1 MTTAAQHEPIVTLVV
16 TPREKWSV
24 CRRSLDSIL
33 EHTAKPYRM
42 IWVDGGSPEPVRREV
57 AAEAARHGFEVVRTP
72 HYLTP
77 NEARLIGLGRVRSR
91 YVVFI
96 DNDVIVSPGWLEPLI
111 DCAETTGAA
120 VVSPVI
126 CQGHPVHEI
135 VHCAGGTCGVKDVV
149 SEDGPERHI
158 FEHIASQGRRLG
170 DLRRRLSRSET
181 GLAEFHCLLARTE
194 VAQRDGMID
203 REILNTREHVDFC
216 MNVKEA
222 GGTIWLEP
230 DSIVTYLHDTPLQ
243 RSDLAYFMLRW
254 SDAWERRSIE
264 RVIAKRGLT
273 TRGTIGRRLKNA
285 GWRRRQYLVG
295 PFVDRMAAKIPIGR
309 LRWPARTLMVRG
321 EAALNALLTRAHA
334 WKAGDAPPPRP
345 APADDGGPASSA
357 R

>member
-1 MTTAAQHEPIVTLVV
+1 MTPPETNDPVVTLVV

-33 EHTAKPYRM
+33 QHTEKPYRLV
-42 IWVDGGSPEPVRREV
+42 WVDGGSPAAVRREI
-57 AAEAARHGFEVVRTP
+57 AAEAARHGFELVRTP

-77 NEARLIGLGRVRSR
+77 NEARLIGLERVRTR

-96 DNDVIVSPGWLEPLI
+96 DNDVIVSPGWLGPLI
-111 DCAETTGAA
+111 DCAEKTGAA

-135 VHCAGGTCGVKDVV
+135 VHCAGGTCGVKQVV

-158 FEHIASQGRRLG
+158 FEHIASQGRRIA

-194 VAQRDGMID
+194 IAQRDGMID
-203 REILNTREHVDFC
+203 RHILNTREHVDFC
-216 MNVKEA
+216 LNVTEA

-230 DSIVTYLHDTPLQ
+230 DSIVTYLHDTPLR

-264 RVIAKRGLT
+264 HVIAKRGLT
-273 TRGTIGRRLKNA
+273 TRGTIGRRLNNA

-295 PFVDRMAAKIPIGR
+295 PFVDRVTAKVPVGR
-309 LRWPARTLMVRG
+309 LRWPAKALMMRG

-334 WKAGDAPPPRP
+334 WKAGEAPPAGPP
-345 APADDGGPASSA
+345 PEGGGAAPSA